1 MTTTLFLVRHAA
13 HDLLGRVLTGRM
25 EGVGLSAEGRV
36 QAALLVERLAGESI
50 AALYTS
56 PLERTRETA
65 AAIAARLPL
74 QPVVLD
80 GVVEVDYGDWSGTSF
95 EDLANDPRWS
105 AWNASKSTLRPPGGE
120 SLIEVQCRAI
130 GALEQVC
137 AAHPD
142 AAVAVISHGDVIKAA
157 LAHYLG
163 LPLEGIARFEVSPA
177 SVSIAAVGPWGA
189 KVHAINEVVR
199 P

>member
-1 MTTTLFLVRHAA
+1 MTTTLLLVRHAA

-25 EGVGLSAEGRV
+25 GGVGLSEEGRG
-36 QAALLVERLAGESI
+36 QAARLAAHLVGEPL

-65 AAIAARLPL
+65 AALAERLDLKPAIL
-74 QPVVLD
+74 E
-80 GVVEVDYGDWSGTSF
+80 GVAEVDYGDWTGMSF
-95 EDLANDPRWS
+95 ADLGRDPRW
-105 AWNASKSTLRPPGGE
+105 AEWNGSKSTLRPPGGE
-120 SLIEVQCRAI
+120 SLLEVQSRAV
-130 GALEQVC
+130 GALECVR

-142 AAVAVISHGDVIKAA
+142 CAVAVVSHGDVIKAA

-163 LPLEGIARFEVSPA
+163 LPLEGIARLEVSPA
-177 SVSIAAVGPWGA
+177 SLSTVAVGPWGA
-189 KVHAINEVVR
+189 KVHAINQVAR